1 MNPKFYIL
9 GGYLVLLTVAI
20 APTFTNDP
28 IPERRMHVQ
37 TFKVETSTSSQ
48 AVQSSSESSSATS
61 STSFLTVEKP
71 TTTLSPT
78 TIPTIVTTTTMV
90 LSVTENITTTSVTLS
105 VLQTA
110 QNLIGKSRTEL
121 GFTPWWCT
129 ELTNYIFQQVGRPE
143 WINEMASPGQQKSL
157 MPSTDLPQ
165 PGDLVFISFFK
176 NGQTDH
182 VAIVESVNEDGSLNT
197 IEGNGPD
204 REYVARGVRFSDEVT
219 GYGNT
224 HE

>member
-1 MNPKFYIL
+1 
-9 GGYLVLLTVAI
+9 
-20 APTFTNDP
+20 
-28 IPERRMHVQ
+28 
-37 TFKVETSTSSQ
+37 
-48 AVQSSSESSSATS
+48 
-61 STSFLTVEKP
+61 
-71 TTTLSPT
+71 
-78 TIPTIVTTTTMV
+78 MV
-90 LSVTENITTTSVTLS
+90 LSPEVVTEDTTTTSVTLS

-121 GFTPWWCT
+121 GFTHFWCA

-182 VAIVESVNEDGSLNT
+182 VAIVESVNEDGSLKT
-197 IEGNGPD
+197 IEGNYNP
-204 REYVARGVRFSDEVT
+204 EFVVRHIRQKDEVT

>member
-1 MNPKFYIL
+1 MNPKFYII
-9 GGYLVLLTVAI
+9 GGWLVLLAVAI

-90 LSVTENITTTSVTLS
+90 LSPEVVTEDTTTTSVTLS

-110 QNLIGKSRTEL
+110 KNLIGKSRTEL
-121 GFTPWWCT
+121 G
-129 ELTNYIFQQVGRPE
+129 
-143 WINEMASPGQQKSL
+143 
-157 MPSTDLPQ
+157 
-165 PGDLVFISFFK
+165 
-176 NGQTDH
+176 
-182 VAIVESVNEDGSLNT
+182 
-197 IEGNGPD
+197 
-204 REYVARGVRFSDEVT
+204 
-219 GYGNT
+219 
-224 HE
+224 

>member
-1 MNPKFYIL
+1 MNPKFYII
-9 GGYLVLLTVAI
+9 GGWLVLLAVAI

-37 TFKVETSTSSQ
+37 TFKVETSSTSSQ
-48 AVQSSSESSSATS
+48 AVQSFSESSSATS

-90 LSVTENITTTSVTLS
+90 LSPEAVTEDTTTTSVTLS

-121 GFTPWWCT
+121 GFTHFWCAEAYRYFVSSPWLSDSPAQMSLQL
-129 ELTNYIFQQVGRPE
+129 EATNDPPTRRCCFY
-143 WINEMASPGQQKSL
+143 
-157 MPSTDLPQ
+157 
-165 PGDLVFISFFK
+165 
-176 NGQTDH
+176 
-182 VAIVESVNEDGSLNT
+182 
-197 IEGNGPD
+197 
-204 REYVARGVRFSDEVT
+204 
-219 GYGNT
+219 
-224 HE
+224 